1 MQKITSKYA
10 VVTYEKGYT
19 KIKLYDT
26 TQEHPEIYPIYETVF
41 EDATLTIDDNN
52 MLTLIGGERQYRL
65 TNHDFY
71 PSEIED
77 EVNQEYIHKTFFTKR
92 DIIRRGWYRL
102 KNNIRKELIITHFV
116 IEKQIK

>member
-1 MQKITSKYA
+1 MEKITSKYA

-26 TQEHPEIYPIYETVF
+26 TQEYPEIHPIYETVF
-41 EDATLTIDDNN
+41 EDVTLTIDDNN
-52 MLTLIGGERQYRL
+52 MLSLIGEERQYNL
-65 TNHDFY
+65 ALHDAY
-71 PSEIED
+71 PSEIENEID
-77 EVNQEYIHKTFFTKR
+77 EKYIHKTFFTKR